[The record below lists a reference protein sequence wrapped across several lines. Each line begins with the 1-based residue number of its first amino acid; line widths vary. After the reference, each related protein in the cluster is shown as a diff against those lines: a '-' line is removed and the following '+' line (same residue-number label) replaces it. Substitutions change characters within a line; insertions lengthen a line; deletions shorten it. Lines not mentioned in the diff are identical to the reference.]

1 MQSFEVAHPVGSFHT
16 RISAL
21 GGEQGKRPREGHR
34 LAQWGQSVP
43 LAWVFFHCPCDGA
56 GSQLAAWAWG
66 TRRGGDDPPC
76 LLRGQRPALWNTA
89 VGQTQSF
96 HPTWWRGEGTAAGLF
111 PFTGHLLCPRPHFS
125 PLTRRHCLSSCP
137 QKPNLASPISPVLR
151 VRKRGS
157 KRLTLAPGP
166 PVRTVIQTPQLAR
179 VSGCLIPPRLSTPEF
194 LPGPQR
200 PGPDSTGCRGTPG
213 FRRARL
219 GTSSPCGTP
228 GGLTVPSG
236 PQVSAP
242 VKRGRQPRP
251 LSSMRPGVKVP
262 AFSSRHR
269 LHHPPVVGSRAAPFH
284 ACQTCTSRQPELCH
298 RGAARVAFSSLWFS
312 VSLRTSPCF
321 LATGG
326 SFFCQLRVYSLC
338 FPSSWAICCFLIDLH
353 TLLLHEAD

>member
-1 MQSFEVAHPVGSFHT
+1 MRAGWLRRARDLQSFKVAHPVGSFHT

-66 TRRGGDDPPC
+66 TRRGGDDLPC

-125 PLTRRHCLSSCP
+125 PLTHRHCLSECP

-166 PVRTVIQTPQLAR
+166 PVRTVIQNPQLAR
-179 VSGCLIPPRLSTPEF
+179 VSGCLTPPCLSTPQF

-219 GTSSPCGTP
+219 
-228 GGLTVPSG
+228 
-236 PQVSAP
+236 
-242 VKRGRQPRP
+242 
-251 LSSMRPGVKVP
+251 
-262 AFSSRHR
+262 RH
-269 LHHPPVVGSRAAPFH
+269 L
-284 ACQTCTSRQPELCH
+284 L
-298 RGAARVAFSSLWFS
+298 SLWDPRGPHCPLWSSS
-312 VSLRTSPCF
+312 VCTCEAGP
-321 LATGG
+321 AT
-326 SFFCQLRVYSLC
+326 QAAVQ
-338 FPSSWAICCFLIDLH
+338 
-353 TLLLHEAD
+353 HEAGCQSACVFKSPPSTPPASGGEPCCSLPCLSDLYITST